1 MDKKRKKLEFFSN
14 HGKNSNFFIAGDVYS
29 LKSMP
34 QKTKKLESFS
44 STAKKSNFPRLINFS
59 RRAHINRYEAPP
71 FINFGRRALLN
82 NDSSPY
88 P

>member
-1 MDKKRKKLEFFSN
+1 MGKNRKKLEFFSN

-29 LKSMP
+29 LKIMP

-44 STAKKSNFPRLINFS
+44 RTAKKSNFPRLINFS
-59 RRAHINRYEAPP
+59 H
-71 FINFGRRALLN
+71 RALPN
-82 NDSSPY
+82 NDSNPY